1 MGAATKAATKT
12 WNVLVTGGAGYVG
25 SVLVPRL
32 IEAGHTVTV
41 LDLYMYGDD
50 VLAGVRGHPRLRQV
64 KGDIRDADVV
74 ADALKGCDCVLH
86 LACISN
92 DPSYDLDPALGKS
105 INHEAFRPLVR
116 ASKATGVKRFIFASS
131 SSVYGVKD
139 DPEVHEDLPLEPLTD
154 YSKFKALCEQELLE
168 ERAPGFVV
176 CAVRPSTVCGYAP
189 RQRLDVVVNIFANQ
203 AFNNGK
209 IKVFGGAQ
217 KRPNIHIEDMA
228 RVYLHL
234 LEQPDEAIDG
244 KIWNAGDENHPILD
258 LAEMVR
264 EVVGPHV
271 TIEVVPTNDPRSYH
285 VSGKRIRKD
294 IGFDLDYSIK
304 DAVRG
309 LVDALKAGK
318 LEDPLNNPL
327 YFNIKRMQDMKLK

>member
-1 MGAATKAATKT
+1 MPNKT
-12 WNVLVTGGAGYVG
+12 WNILVTGGAGYVG

-32 IEAGHTVTV
+32 LAAGHSVTV
-41 LDLYMYGDD
+41 LDLYMYGDH
-50 VLAGVRGHPRLRQV
+50 VLDAVRGHWRLREI
-64 KGDIRDADVV
+64 KGDIRDAGTV
-74 ADALKGCDCVLH
+74 AAALQGCDCVLH

-92 DPSYDLDPALGKS
+92 DPSYDLDPTLGKS
-105 INHEAFRPLVR
+105 INHDAFRPLVR
-116 ASKATGVKRFIFASS
+116 AAKAAGVTRFIFASS

-154 YSKFKALCEQELLE
+154 YSKFKAICEKELLE
-168 ERAPGFVV
+168 EREPGFVV

-189 RQRLDVVVNIFANQ
+189 RQRLDVVVNIFVNQ
-203 AFNNGK
+203 AVNTGK
-209 IKVFGGAQ
+209 IRVFGGAQ
-217 KRPNIHIEDMA
+217 KRPNIHIQDMA

-234 LEQPDEAIDG
+234 LQQPDEAIDG
-244 KIWNAGDENHPILD
+244 KIWNAGDENRPILD

-285 VSGKRIRKD
+285 VSGKRIRRD

-304 DAVRG
+304 DAVAG

-318 LEDPLNNPL
+318 LRDPLNNPL
-327 YFNIKRMQDMKLK
+327 YFNIKRMQDLKLE

>member
-1 MGAATKAATKT
+1 MPRKS

-32 IEAGHTVTV
+32 IEAGHRVTV
-41 LDLYMYGDD
+41 LDLYIYGDR
-50 VLAGVRGHPRLRQV
+50 VLGAVRGHERLREI
-64 KGDIRDADVV
+64 KGDIRNADTV
-74 ADALKGCDCVLH
+74 AAALDGCDCVLH

-105 INHEAFRPLVR
+105 INYDAFRPLVR
-116 ASKATGVKRFIFASS
+116 AAKKAAVRRFIFASS

-154 YSKFKALCEQELLE
+154 YSKFKAVCERELIA
-168 ERAPGFVV
+168 ERAPGFIV

-203 AFNNGK
+203 AFSAGK
-209 IKVFGGAQ
+209 IMVFGGAQ

-234 LEQPDEAIDG
+234 LDQPEEAIDG
-244 KIWNAGDENHPILD
+244 KIWNAGDENHPIRD

-264 EVVGPHV
+264 DVVGPRV
-271 TIEVVPTNDPRSYH
+271 AIDVVPTDDPRSYH
-285 VSGKRIRKD
+285 VSGKRIRRD
-294 IGFDLDYSIK
+294 IGFELQHSIK
-304 DAVRG
+304 EAIGG
-309 LVDALKAGK
+309 LVDALRAGK
-318 LEDPLNNPL
+318 LDDPLNNPL
-327 YFNIKRMQDMKLK
+327 YFNIKRMQALKLK

>member
-1 MGAATKAATKT
+1 
-12 WNVLVTGGAGYVG
+12 VLVTGGAGYVG

-32 IEAGHTVTV
+32 IEAGHAVTV
-41 LDLYMYGDD
+41 LDLYMYGDN
-50 VLAGVRGHPRLRQV
+50 VLDGVRGHPRLREV
-64 KGDIRDADVV
+64 KGDIRDVNVV
-74 ADALKGCDCVLH
+74 ADALTGCDCVVH

-92 DPSYDLDPALGKS
+92 DPSYDLNPALGKS

-116 ASKATGVKRFIFASS
+116 AAKAAGVKRFIFASS

-154 YSKFKALCEQELLE
+154 YSKFKALCERELLE
-168 ERAPGFVV
+168 ERQPGFVV

-203 AFNNGK
+203 AFNTGR

-244 KIWNAGDENHPILD
+244 KIWNAGDENHPIRD

-271 TIEVVPTNDPRSYH
+271 TIEVVPTDDPRSYH
-285 VSGKRIRKD
+285 VCGKRIRDD
-294 IGFDLDYSIK
+294 IGFDLEHSIK

-318 LEDPLNNPL
+318 LHDPLNNPL
-327 YFNIKRMQDMKLK
+327 YFNIRRMQDLKLK

>member
-1 MGAATKAATKT
+1 
-12 WNVLVTGGAGYVG
+12 
-25 SVLVPRL
+25 
-32 IEAGHTVTV
+32 
-41 LDLYMYGDD
+41 
-50 VLAGVRGHPRLRQV
+50 
-64 KGDIRDADVV
+64 
-74 ADALKGCDCVLH
+74 
-86 LACISN
+86 
-92 DPSYDLDPALGKS
+92 
-105 INHEAFRPLVR
+105 
-116 ASKATGVKRFIFASS
+116 
-131 SSVYGVKD
+131 
-139 DPEVHEDLPLEPLTD
+139 
-154 YSKFKALCEQELLE
+154 
-168 ERAPGFVV
+168 
-176 CAVRPSTVCGYAP
+176 
-189 RQRLDVVVNIFANQ
+189 
-203 AFNNGK
+203 
-209 IKVFGGAQ
+209 VFGGAQ

-234 LEQPDEAIDG
+234 LEQSDEAIDG